1 MVSWLRANGKIIFRG
16 AALLLAGA
24 AAGFGLGLF
33 FAVPAGPGCQESDL
47 TPVPDTGFA
56 SPAPEAAPAS
66 SLPQEEPM
74 PEKWVCLTFDDGP
87 SKTTPAV
94 LDALNTAGVKATFFV
109 VATGY
114 NEKYLPLIADAAAA
128 GHQIALHSA
137 SHEYSDIYQ
146 SSAAY
151 WQDIELLKERI
162 SPYVNTTALHYL
174 RFPGGS
180 TNTVSRRYGGRG
192 VMAELKQQCAEK
204 GYVYVDW
211 NVCAEDAVGGKPSAG
226 TIYRN
231 VVREIS
237 EQYDLQVLRFF
248 MLSAHY
254 RGPLNFSADL
264 MEAAKNGL
272 ERILTGME
280 KLREME
286 AKVSGDAMTAEEQE
300 NQKKAMELVAK
311 YEAAMD
317 DDFNTA
323 DAISAIFELIKLSNS
338 TVSGASTKEYVS
350 WMKNE
355 IQRLCD
361 VMGIITEKKK
371 EVLDSEVED
380 LIAQRQA
387 ARKAKNFALADEIR
401 GKLLDMGIVL
411 EDTREGV
418 KWKRA

>member
-1 MVSWLRANGKIIFRG
+1 MVSWLRANGKILFRG

-47 TPVPDTGFA
+47 TPVPDGFV

-94 LDALNTAGVKATFFV
+94 LDALNAAGVKATFFV

-146 SSAAY
+146 SADAY

-162 SPYVNTTALHYL
+162 SPYVNTASLHYL

-204 GYVYVDW
+204 GYAYVDW

-231 VVREIS
+231 VVRETG
-237 EQYDLQVLRFF
+237 EQTQCIVLMHDSATTRTTAEALPDIIQWYRDQGFTFCRVEQVLP
-248 MLSAHY
+248 A
-254 RGPLNFSADL
+254 P
-264 MEAAKNGL
+264 
-272 ERILTGME
+272 
-280 KLREME
+280 
-286 AKVSGDAMTAEEQE
+286 
-300 NQKKAMELVAK
+300 
-311 YEAAMD
+311 
-317 DDFNTA
+317 
-323 DAISAIFELIKLSNS
+323 
-338 TVSGASTKEYVS
+338 
-350 WMKNE
+350 
-355 IQRLCD
+355 
-361 VMGIITEKKK
+361 
-371 EVLDSEVED
+371 
-380 LIAQRQA
+380 
-387 ARKAKNFALADEIR
+387 
-401 GKLLDMGIVL
+401 
-411 EDTREGV
+411 
-418 KWKRA
+418 